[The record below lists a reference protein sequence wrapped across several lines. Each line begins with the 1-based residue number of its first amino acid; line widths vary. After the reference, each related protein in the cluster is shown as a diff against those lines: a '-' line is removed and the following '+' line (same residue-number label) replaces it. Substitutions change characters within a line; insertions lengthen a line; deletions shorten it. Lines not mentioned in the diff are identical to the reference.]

1 MPLTSAHTEADHP
14 ATTAPD
20 DGALITKA
28 VMRAAHRLG
37 LSNRSVA
44 HIIGV
49 SRPTVS
55 RMAHG
60 TFTLRPGDK
69 PFELAVLLI
78 RLFRSL
84 DAIAGGDETAR
95 PGVAAIGQHRA
106 GRAAAGPHPH
116 HHRTPGRHCLPGRP
130 PRCRLKQD
138 PSPAPA
144 GGWWRHST
152 GSPP

>member
-20 DGALITKA
+20 DGALVTKA

-84 DAIAGGDETAR
+84 DAIAGGDETVAQAWLRSDNIALGERPLDRIRTITGLLDVIAYLDAR
-95 PGVAAIGQHRA
+95 RA
-106 GRAAAGPHPH
+106 VG
-116 HHRTPGRHCLPGRP
+116 
-130 PRCRLKQD
+130 
-138 PSPAPA
+138 
-144 GGWWRHST
+144 
-152 GSPP
+152 